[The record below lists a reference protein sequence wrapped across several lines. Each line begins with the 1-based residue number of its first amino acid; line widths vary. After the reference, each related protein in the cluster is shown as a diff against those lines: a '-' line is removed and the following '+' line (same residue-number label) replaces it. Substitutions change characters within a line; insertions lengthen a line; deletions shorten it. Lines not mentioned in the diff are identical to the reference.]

1 MQKNTTF
8 FVANK
13 ASDSFFFQLAE
24 HFGPQIYTSNAISLN
39 MSLYLKKIFTNIKN
53 IIINQSRSF
62 LPIYTILNIG
72 PH

>member
-24 HFGPQIYTSNAISLN
+24 HFGPQIYTSNAISFN
-39 MSLYLKKIFTNIKN
+39 MSLYLKKYLQTSKT
-53 IIINQSRSF
+53 
-62 LPIYTILNIG
+62 L
-72 PH
+72 